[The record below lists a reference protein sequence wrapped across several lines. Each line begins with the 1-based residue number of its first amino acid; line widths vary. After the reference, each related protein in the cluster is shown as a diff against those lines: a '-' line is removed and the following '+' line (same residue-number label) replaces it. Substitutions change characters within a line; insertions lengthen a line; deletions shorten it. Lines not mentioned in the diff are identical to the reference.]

1 MRPPMRLSPVVLL
14 LVFVSIVAPA
24 IATAQP
30 PGGGRGG
37 QIRSPEI
44 AADGTVTFRV
54 RAPNAKEVIVV
65 GFGQKLPMQKD
76 EQGVW
81 TATTDVL
88 KPDIYTYTLLGGRR
102 DVQRPGQPVLQD
114 VLPRRMAEPVPRAGR
129 GGLGSGSGTERH
141 DLAALLHVGR
151 RRRRPRL
158 LRLHAARLRSQPQ
171 GTLSRPLPAARAGR
185 RRGRVALGRRGERR
199 SSTT

>member
-1 MRPPMRLSPVVLL
+1 MRSPMRLSPVVLL

-44 AADGTVTFRV
+44 AADGTVTFRL

-81 TATTDVL
+81 TATTGVL

-114 VLPRRMAEPVPRAGR
+114 VLPRWMAEQVSCAGR
-129 GGLGSGSGTERH
+129 GGLGSGSGYREARSRGTSTRRPSSATTATTTSTRRPTTIATGKEPYPV
-141 DLAALLHVGR
+141 LYLLHGLGDDAAGW
-151 RRRRPRL
+151 L
-158 LRLHAARLRSQPQ
+158 LGAARR
-171 GTLSRPLPAARAGR
+171 T
-185 RRGRVALGRRGERR
+185 
-199 SSTT
+199 